1 MRKEQ
6 SNGPDNGQQPESPF
20 KQLVQQVEN
29 IKTALKTVVNDL
41 NGALDMLR
49 KAEKEKKHNDREVEA
64 VREKLREIQS
74 VTI

>member
-1 MRKEQ
+1 MRRQQTNAAQE
-6 SNGPDNGQQPESPF
+6 QQPESPF

-29 IKTALKTVVNDL
+29 IKTALKAVLNDL
-41 NGALDMLR
+41 NGAMDLLR
-49 KAEKEKKHNDREVEA
+49 KAEKEKKHNDREVDA